1 MERFGHGAGIIA
13 AILVLS
19 VLAPAAHAACFESGI
34 GCTDD
39 HAMSK
44 SQLGALSCDAL
55 WTVRNTIYHENGYCF
70 RTARA
75 LAVFSNDGCHV
86 TDAARLGFNSFERT
100 NVDRIVAVERAKG
113 CR

>member
-1 MERFGHGAGIIA
+1 MHRSRRQKLLAA
-13 AILVLS
+13 AILGVSLA
-19 VLAPAAHAACFESGI
+19 APAAHAACFESGI

-39 HAMSK
+39 HYISK

-55 WTVRNTIYHENGYCF
+55 WTVRNTIYDERGYCF

-75 LAVFSNDGCHV
+75 QEVFSNDGCHV
-86 TDAARLGFNSFERT
+86 SNAASLNFNRFERA
-100 NVDRIVAVERAKG
+100 NIDRVAAVERSKG